1 MKSKYICNTG
11 GALGSDITWEHHC
24 IKAGI
29 HVRSYSFTGHSSQS
43 SRQSKII
50 LNEQELIS
58 AQPYV
63 VKAAKN
69 LRRNLPKTNYVLN
82 LLRRNWYQVKDADTV
97 YAIGTIDENK
107 QVEGGT
113 GYAVQMSVD
122 NLVNSL
128 TPISLNVFDQ
138 NVGSWFTWKH
148 KQWFQVDEPELPTK
162 IFAGIGTRNVNPK
175 GFTAINDII
184 VRLKEAESI

>member
-1 MKSKYICNTG
+1 MRSKYICNTG
-11 GALGSDITWEHHC
+11 GAFGSDIAWEHHC
-24 IKAGI
+24 IKIGI
-29 HVRSYSFTGHSSQS
+29 QVRSYSFAGHSSQS
-43 SRQSKII
+43 SKQSKVI
-50 LNEQELIS
+50 LNEHELVS

-63 VKAAKN
+63 TKAAKN
-69 LRRNLPKTNYVLN
+69 LGRNLPKAGYVLN

-122 NLVNSL
+122 NLINSL

-138 NVGSWFTWKH
+138 NVGSWFMWKQ
-148 KQWFQVDEPELPTK
+148 KQWFQIDEPELPTK

-175 GFTAINDII
+175 GFTAINDVI
-184 VRLKEAESI
+184 VRLKEAEPI